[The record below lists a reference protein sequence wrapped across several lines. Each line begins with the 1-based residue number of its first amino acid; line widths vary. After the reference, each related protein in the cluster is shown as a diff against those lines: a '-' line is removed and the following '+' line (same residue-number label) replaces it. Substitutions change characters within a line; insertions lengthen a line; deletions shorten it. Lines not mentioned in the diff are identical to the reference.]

1 MAYPGREGKAFPRR
15 DRLEPL
21 RDKGQLSPVGPPT
34 SATPC
39 MPPIAANTGTVARNR
54 GSRPRSEDRA
64 GEAGREAVI
73 SNQQPVISDQ

>member
-1 MAYPGREGKAFPRR
+1 
-15 DRLEPL
+15 
-21 RDKGQLSPVGPPT
+21 
-34 SATPC
+34 
-39 MPPIAANTGTVARNR
+39 MPPSAANTGTVAGNR